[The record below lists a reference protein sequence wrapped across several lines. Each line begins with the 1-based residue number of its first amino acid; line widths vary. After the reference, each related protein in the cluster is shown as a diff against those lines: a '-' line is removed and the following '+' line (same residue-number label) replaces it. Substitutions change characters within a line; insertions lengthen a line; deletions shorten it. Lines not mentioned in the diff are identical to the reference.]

1 MTWKLLTT
9 VLFAVLAT
17 MLPPA
22 SGVQDD
28 RPEGGRDQRT
38 SSDKSAA
45 ERRRARNIET
55 LREMQGGWQLMEL
68 RAPELPDAGRQ
79 DVGYMIVSSE
89 FASIEVHIA
98 YFDEGEEE
106 VESFIQTGTYRLNFN
121 IYGDLIAKLLIGS
134 MDTGLGFTAPREP
147 GTLSVYE
154 ARVVG
159 DVLTLTTE
167 SGTRLTFER
176 MAGGDLTL
184 LLFEDTEW
192 LPRAAEA
199 AVTDEEGAEVE
210 TPTEEGDH

>member
-1 MTWKLLTT
+1 MPSRALRHSAFSVPRRLTQVGVWALMFLL
-9 VLFAVLAT
+9 AAT
-17 MLPPA
+17 SLYA
-22 SGVQDD
+22 HYDAARALDDFESRSGW
-28 RPEGGRDQRT
+28 R
-38 SSDKSAA
+38 
-45 ERRRARNIET
+45 
-55 LREMQGGWQLMEL
+55 WQLMEL